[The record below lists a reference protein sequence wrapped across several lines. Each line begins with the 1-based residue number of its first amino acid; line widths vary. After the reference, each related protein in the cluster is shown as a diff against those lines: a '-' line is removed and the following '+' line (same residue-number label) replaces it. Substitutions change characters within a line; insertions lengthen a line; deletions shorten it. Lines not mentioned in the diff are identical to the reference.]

1 MLRALLS
8 RAAATFRRR
17 RLDQEFDE
25 EVQDHLNLLQ
35 ERFMR
40 QGMQPTEAFC
50 AARRQFGGVIQMK
63 EELRERRALPP
74 LDVLVQDVR
83 HAFRQLRKAR
93 WFTASAALTLALGIG
108 ASTAI
113 FAVLDAVVLRPL
125 PFAQPDRLMSVA
137 SLDRRG
143 GGHPTNLSYPTF
155 LDFRTRNHVF
165 EHLVCYR
172 DSRFTLT
179 DSLPAIQ
186 VEGQIVSWDLF
197 PVLGVQPE
205 LGRGFL
211 PEEENPGTHVVV
223 LGHSLWQSRF
233 GGDRQ
238 IPGKHIHINGAIYTV
253 TGVAPRGFH
262 FPADDQAAQL
272 WTTIAEDGTV
282 SEFTPV
288 VKQRGARVIAGI
300 GRLAAAV
307 TPEQAKAQLDQ
318 IAGALAEQ
326 YPDDNGNVAKTI
338 VQPEI
343 VRLVGNSR
351 KPLWILLSA
360 VMLLLL
366 IGCANVANLMLARS
380 TERAREF
387 ALRTAL
393 GASRAALVRQL
404 LVESLILGLLGTVGG
419 IGLAEAALRLI
430 LPLAGEQIPVPRIF
444 EAGIDLRVLAF
455 SIALALVTAILFS
468 LAPATQV
475 VRADLIGALKEG
487 AANIARGHHRLRSVL
502 VVGQITLGLVLLVG
516 AELLMVSFLKL
527 VGRDPGFRSDHL
539 LTFDIGLSDKQY
551 TTATAIAFSDR
562 LMEKLRAIPGVRA
575 ASSGMPL
582 PLEGHQMGVAFD
594 IEERPLPP
602 ADRASSDMSIVTP
615 GFFGAMGIPLRK
627 GRDFTQRDDLQAPR
641 VLIVNEAFARKFFP
655 GGDAI
660 GKRIKPGA
668 TNGKEGVVMREIVG
682 IVGNARQAPWTAGDD
697 PIYYLPYK
705 QVSWWFGT
713 VVVRAAVPPLE
724 VEPAAQA
731 ALMSLD
737 REAAMYQVRTG
748 DERSAAAYSMQ
759 RFLMVLMVSFAAIAL
774 LLTVVGIYG
783 LLAYA
788 VARRRH
794 EIGLRIALGAG
805 RLDVLG
811 MVLRQAGRLVVVGLV
826 LGLAGAAGA
835 QRLLESFV
843 FGVRAGDPVF
853 LLSASAVIVI
863 AGLAAAYLPAS
874 RAASVDPIRALRSE

>member
-1 MLRALLS
+1 MLRALFS
-8 RAAATFRRR
+8 RLAATFRRR
-17 RLDQEFDE
+17 RLDQEFEE
-25 EVQDHLNLLQ
+25 EVKDHLNLLE
-35 ERFMR
+35 ERFIR
-40 QGMQPTEAFC
+40 QGMEPNEAFY
-50 AARRQFGGVIQMK
+50 AARRQFGGVTQMK
-63 EELRERRALPP
+63 EELRARRALPP
-74 LDVLVQDVR
+74 LDLLFQDGR

-137 SLDRRG
+137 SFDRRG

-155 LDFRTRNHVF
+155 LDFRSRNHAF

-179 DSLPAIQ
+179 NTLPAIQ

-197 PVLGVQPE
+197 PLLGMQPE

-211 PEEENPGTHVVV
+211 PEEEKPGAHVVV
-223 LGHSLWQSRF
+223 LSHSLWLSRF
-233 GGDRQ
+233 GGDHQ
-238 IPGKHIHINGAIYTV
+238 IPGKRIHINGEVYTV

-262 FPADDQAAQL
+262 FPAGDRAAQL
-272 WTTIAEDGTV
+272 WTTIAEDNTV
-282 SEFTPV
+282 SQFTPLM
-288 VKQRGARVIAGI
+288 KQRGARVTDGI
-300 GRLAAAV
+300 GRLAAGV
-307 TPEQAKAQLDQ
+307 TPEQAQAQLDQ

-326 YPDDNGNVAKTI
+326 YPDDNGNIAKAI
-338 VQPEI
+338 VQPEM
-343 VRLVGNSR
+343 VRLVGKSR
-351 KPLWILLSA
+351 KPLWILLGA
-360 VMLLLL
+360 VMLVLL
-366 IGCANVANLMLARS
+366 IGCANVANLLLARS

-404 LVESLILGLLGTVGG
+404 LAESLILGLLGAVGG

-455 SIALALVTAILFS
+455 SIAAALVTAILFS
-468 LAPATQV
+468 LAPAAQIV
-475 VRADLIGALKEG
+475 HADLIGALKEG
-487 AANIARGHHRLRSVL
+487 AANVARGHDSLRSVL

-516 AELLMVSFLKL
+516 AEVLMVSFLKL
-527 VGRDPGFRSDHL
+527 VGREPGFRADHL

-551 TTATAIAFSDR
+551 TTATTIAFSDR

-602 ADRASSDMSIVTP
+602 AERASSDMSIVTP

-641 VLIVNEAFARKFFP
+641 VAIVNEAFARKFFP
-655 GGDAI
+655 GEDAI

-668 TNGKEGVVMREIVG
+668 TNGKEGTVMREILG

-713 VVVRAAVPPLE
+713 VVVRTAVPPLE
-724 VEPAAQA
+724 VEPAARA

-737 REAAMYQVRTG
+737 REAATYRVRTG
-748 DERSAAAYSMQ
+748 DERSAMAYSAQ
-759 RFLMVLMVSFAAIAL
+759 RFVMVLMASFATIAL
-774 LLTVVGIYG
+774 VLTVVGIYG
-783 LLAYA
+783 LLSYA
-788 VARRRH
+788 VARRRR

-805 RLDVLG
+805 QFEVLG
-811 MVLRQAGRLVVVGLV
+811 MVLRQAGRLVLVGLV

-835 QRLLESFV
+835 QRLLESIV

-853 LLSASAVIVI
+853 LLSAAAVIVI
-863 AGLAAAYLPAS
+863 VGLAAAYLPAL
-874 RAASVDPIRALRSE
+874 RAASVDPMQALRSE

>member
-1 MLRALLS
+1 MLRTLLS
-8 RAAATFRRR
+8 RVAATFRRR

-25 EVQDHLNLLQ
+25 EVQDHLKLLE
-35 ERFMR
+35 ERFIR
-40 QGMQPTEAFC
+40 QGMQPAEAFY
-50 AARRQFGGVIQMK
+50 AARRQFGGVTWMK

-74 LDVLVQDVR
+74 LDVLFQDVR

-108 ASTAI
+108 AGTAI

-125 PFAQPDRLMSVA
+125 PFAQPDRLMSMA
-137 SLDRRG
+137 SVDRRA

-155 LDFRTRNHVF
+155 LDFRSRNHAF

-172 DSRFTLT
+172 DSRFTLSDT
-179 DSLPAIQ
+179 LPAIQ

-197 PVLGVQPE
+197 PLLGVQPE

-211 PEEENPGTHVVV
+211 PEEEKPGTHVVV
-223 LGHSLWQSRF
+223 LSHSLWLSRF

-238 IPGKHIHINGAIYTV
+238 IPGKRIHINGDIYTV
-253 TGVAPRGFH
+253 AGVAPRGFH
-262 FPADDQAAQL
+262 FPVDDRAAQL

-282 SEFTPV
+282 SEFTPLME
-288 VKQRGARVIAGI
+288 QRGARVTDGI
-300 GRLAAAV
+300 GGLAAGV

-318 IAGALAEQ
+318 IAAALAEQ

-338 VQPEI
+338 VLPEME
-343 VRLVGNSR
+343 RLAGTSR
-351 KPLWILLSA
+351 RPLGILLAA
-360 VMLLLL
+360 VMLVLL
-366 IGCANVANLMLARS
+366 IGCANVANLLLARG

-404 LVESLILGLLGTVGG
+404 LAESLILGLLGTVGG
-419 IGLAEAALRLI
+419 IALAGAALRLI
-430 LPLAGEQIPVPRIF
+430 LPLAGERIPVPRIF

-455 SIALALVTAILFS
+455 SIAAALATTILFS
-468 LAPATQV
+468 LAPAAQV
-475 VRADLIGALKEG
+475 VHADLIGPLKEG

-502 VVGQITLGLVLLVG
+502 VIGQITLGLVLLVS

-527 VGRDPGFRSDHL
+527 AGRDPGFRPDHL

-551 TTATAIAFSDR
+551 TTATTIAFSDR
-562 LMEKLRAIPGVRA
+562 LMEKLRVIPGVRA

-582 PLEGHQMGVAFD
+582 PLAGHQMDVSFD
-594 IEERPLPP
+594 IEGRPLPP
-602 ADRASSDMSIVTP
+602 AERVSSDMSIVTP
-615 GFFGAMGIPLRK
+615 GFFGAMGISLHK
-627 GRDFTQRDDLQAPR
+627 GRDFTQRDDLKAPR
-641 VLIVNEAFARKFFP
+641 VVIVNEAFARRFFP
-655 GGDAI
+655 GEEAI
-660 GKRIKPGA
+660 GKRIEPGA
-668 TNGKEGVVMREIVG
+668 TNGKEGMVMREIVG
-682 IVGNARQAPWTAGDD
+682 IVGNARQAPWSTGDD

-713 VVVRAAVPPLE
+713 VVVRTAVPSLE
-724 VEPAAQA
+724 VEPAARA

-748 DERSAAAYSMQ
+748 DERSAAAYSIQ
-759 RFLMVLMVSFAAIAL
+759 RFLMVLMASFASIAL
-774 LLTVVGIYG
+774 VLTVVGIYG

-805 RLDVLG
+805 RRDVLG
-811 MVLRQAGRLVVVGLV
+811 MVLRQAGRLVVMGLA
-826 LGLAGAAGA
+826 LGLAGATGA
-835 QRLLESFV
+835 QRLLESNV
-843 FGVRAGDPVF
+843 FGVRASDPVF
-853 LLSASAVIVI
+853 LLSASAVIAI
-863 AGLAAAYLPAS
+863 AALAAAWLPAL
-874 RAASVDPIRALRSE
+874 RAASVDPMQALRRE